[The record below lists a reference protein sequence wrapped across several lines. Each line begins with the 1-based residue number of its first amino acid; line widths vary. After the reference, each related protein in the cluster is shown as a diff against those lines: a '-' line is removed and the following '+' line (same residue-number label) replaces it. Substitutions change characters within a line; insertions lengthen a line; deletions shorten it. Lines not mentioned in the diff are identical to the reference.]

1 MHGKTTALTIMLIC
15 LVNKNKYIWRACLQI
30 GSLSLYKNKFQISV
44 LHFAF
49 LFVIKSLKA
58 CLFSAIIKSQK
69 TQRRLIMS
77 AIRLNNDNFDKVR
90 SNEGISLIDFYAD
103 WCGPCRMVMPIVE
116 EIASERD
123 DLLVGKV
130 NVDENPELAREFGV
144 FSIPTLVVMRDGE
157 VIARSTGAKSKE
169 KIIEMLGA

>member
-1 MHGKTTALTIMLIC
+1 
-15 LVNKNKYIWRACLQI
+15 
-30 GSLSLYKNKFQISV
+30 
-44 LHFAF
+44 
-49 LFVIKSLKA
+49 
-58 CLFSAIIKSQK
+58 
-69 TQRRLIMS
+69 MS

-169 KIIEMLGA
+169 KILELVK